1 MQRNPRNQLLTDH
14 WAIFG
19 LIGLNVI
26 ASVTGFFVPW
36 ESLNFLKTIPSEVVA
51 TWQSLIT
58 GGFSMGSAIE
68 FATLLSYAFF
78 HADLEHL
85 VFNLLYF
92 WVFSFLVG
100 ELLGQRWVI
109 AIYFVTAISGAVCFV
124 IFNAE
129 STIPMLGAS
138 GAVSGFEGAYLGLAI
153 RSSIPPAFVWPLARP
168 ISPFTLG
175 ALAVI
180 GVGLD
185 LSGTI
190 NPGNSNTAFATHLG
204 GFVAGVFLTSFVT
217 PPARRATA
225 R

>member
-1 MQRNPRNQLLTDH
+1 MHRDSRIQLLSEH
-14 WAIFG
+14 WAIVG
-19 LIGLNVI
+19 LIGLNLV
-26 ASVTGFFVPW
+26 ASLIGFAVSP
-36 ESLNFLKTIPSEVVA
+36 ESLNALKTIPSEVVA
-51 TWQSLIT
+51 AWHSLT
-58 GGFSMGSAIE
+58 TDQLSAPSAIE
-68 FATLLSYAFF
+68 LTTLLTYAFL
-78 HADLEHL
+78 HANLEHL
-85 VFNLLYF
+85 VFNLLYL

-109 AIYFVTAISGAVCFV
+109 AIYLLTAISGSICYV

-138 GAVSGFEGAYLGLAI
+138 GAVSGFEGAYLGLAV
-153 RSSIPPAFVWPLARP
+153 RSTIPPAFVWPLARP

-180 GVGLD
+180 GVCLD

-190 NPGNSNTAFATHLG
+190 NPGDSNTAFATHLG
-204 GFVAGVFLTSFVT
+204 GFLGGIFLTSFVT
-217 PPARRATA
+217 PSARRASS